1 MFIIYLCDG
10 QDSRVF
16 IDVGSIFIDVGSIF
30 IDVGSIFIVPKLQK
44 NFHVWHVP
52 TYAAIGTPHKETR
65 KGVNPK
71 IPTPNV
77 WWGGNVPN
85 QSV

>member
-10 QDSRVF
+10 QDSRVFIDVGSIF

-52 TYAAIGTPHKETR
+52 TYAAIVTPHKETR

-77 WWGGNVPN
+77 
-85 QSV
+85 